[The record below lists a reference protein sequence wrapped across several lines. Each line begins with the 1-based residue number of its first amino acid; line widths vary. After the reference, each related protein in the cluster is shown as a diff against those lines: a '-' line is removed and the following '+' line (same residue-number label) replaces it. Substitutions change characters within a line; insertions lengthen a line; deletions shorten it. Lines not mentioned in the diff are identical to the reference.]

1 MRHRLFAPVS
11 SPASDA
17 VLAEVFC
24 GVAGLLTMAI
34 GFHEVCSM
42 ELEAPAR
49 LLGFSVSLLLGL
61 AIVGI
66 GVLGGIKQHRVAL
79 SLSSSSSSSSSS
91 SLPGA

>member
-24 GVAGLLTMAI
+24 GVAGLSTMAI
-34 GFHEVCSM
+34 GFHEVCSL

-66 GVLGGIKQHRVAL
+66 GVLGGIKQRLVA
-79 SLSSSSSSSSSS
+79 SLAVSSSSST

>member
-1 MRHRLFAPVS
+1 MRHRLFAQVS

-66 GVLGGIKQHRVAL
+66 GVLGGIKQRLLA
-79 SLSSSSSSSSSS
+79 SSSSTTSAS
-91 SLPGA
+91 GA

>member
-1 MRHRLFAPVS
+1 MRHRLVLPVS
-11 SPASDA
+11 SPARDA

-24 GVAGLLTMAI
+24 GVAGLSTMAI
-34 GFHEVCSM
+34 GFREVCSL

-66 GVLGGIKQHRVAL
+66 GVLGGIKQRLVA
-79 SLSSSSSSSSSS
+79 SLAVSASSST